1 MAPYFQRFRRQLE
14 GDLLELRVAPGDV
27 AVLALD
33 QLLLDLELSCLLLDA
48 LEHLRGQRRDG
59 LGRQTLQVLSLEIAH
74 AEHASHLAKTH
85 GLTPLEELLS
95 TRSRVSRASADA
107 HSRVITLISGRRC
120 QGRPTIKASNC
131 VLVNDSG

>member
-1 MAPYFQRFRRQLE
+1 MSRRGGSGSAWRRGRRRGVLGAADVLGRAACSTASCASRSASSSRSVSWNIWRCSASIASLLAPYFQRFRRQLE

-74 AEHASHLAKTH
+74 AE
-85 GLTPLEELLS
+85 
-95 TRSRVSRASADA
+95 
-107 HSRVITLISGRRC
+107 
-120 QGRPTIKASNC
+120 
-131 VLVNDSG
+131 